1 MSFGIMRHGHM
12 YRGTEDT
19 SLGNILKQLFLK
31 PYFMLYGEV
40 YAPEIDRMLVSFPD
54 LFLSHFINLAIDFP
68 EEMKDAPLAWVLP
81 SATALYMWGS
91 VIIILSLII

>member
-1 MSFGIMRHGHM
+1 M

-54 LFLSHFINLAIDFP
+54 LFLSYFINLAIDFP
-68 EEMKDAPLAWVLP
+68 EEMKKIG
-81 SATALYMWGS
+81 MGS
-91 VIIILSLII
+91 SLSNRVVHVGFRDYHIESDHWKHRRHL